1 MIMIMMSLPS
11 FGSSSQASVTILEDF
26 QMDTWSMG
34 PNVPYP
40 VHAAMTATTV
50 GKYIYVC
57 GGIYMQAAKNPT
69 NPSNPANCAR
79 FDPTAHAWNANI
91 ASLPLAVDSASSATD
106 GSRLFIFGG
115 RQAGRRYS
123 K

>member
-69 NPSNPANCAR
+69 NPSQLKKEKEIR
-79 FDPTAHAWNANI
+79 D
-91 ASLPLAVDSASSATD
+91 
-106 GSRLFIFGG
+106 IFFV
-115 RQAGRRYS
+115 S
-123 K
+123 ISVF